1 MFAVAPEVAQPNDIT
16 LPLCVTSFVND
27 VTLMSKT
34 RPHIYVLFTEP
45 PKEESPTPIESQ
57 CSPSSLPP
65 PPATNTS
72 TTSSPKAPEIVTEQL
87 LFDVQEAVEEDV
99 GSSQCLTTEQPTRVS
114 PSSLSLLEAAADVAS
129 SLEDAVDA
137 VIQSSPRARRRKLQL
152 PDNDPMSVLQGGC
165 FSGSSSGSST
175 WSLHRSDSS
184 SKLYPGCESNWSLH
198 KTVSPVFEAR
208 NNFPWSVVNTRGEKG
223 TERCYDEE
231 RQEETWD
238 ENCRQHLADFAEK
251 LSEKLLDEIDQYQ
264 KQTCRKPPE
273 HSKILA
279 GFEHLNDPYLS
290 RLSEEL
296 QDLTKLSEEL
306 QERNSYIASL
316 NNSTVLEE
324 IQPSSLLIED
334 PINVTENRDPL
345 LETLHYSDAAVESNC
360 NIVDLS
366 SYEPIEEPKPD
377 ANLVISND
385 SGEDISGESDVLPA
399 CNTCSRQTSDDITE
413 DLETCVEVLN
423 KCENGELQEGEEVE
437 EDMPQEICDETDQLV
452 PTAVH
457 TAPER
462 CDAEPSH
469 LLRSIAGSIIS
480 LRPGYSMESS
490 DTGDVSE
497 QTVTSGSDC
506 SRRDTTS
513 AGKTESIASLGPNST
528 ECCDAVTGNGSDC
541 NRSLLHA
548 GRRRKMNCDS
558 KSHSVETSLR
568 GISMKEATQE
578 PPEVL
583 TKTESCASSLSGST
597 SQESLPSDNGGGA
610 ITFHRYY
617 HVFREGELDQLIER
631 YVENLHIISS
641 YYDHANWCVVAE
653 KVHVWTI

>member
-1 MFAVAPEVAQPNDIT
+1 M
-16 LPLCVTSFVND
+16 
-27 VTLMSKT
+27 
-34 RPHIYVLFTEP
+34 LFTEP
-45 PKEESPTPIESQ
+45 PTEDSSTPIESL

-65 PPATNTS
+65 PPASNTS
-72 TTSSPKAPEIVTEQL
+72 TNSSPKAPEIVTEQL

-99 GSSQCLTTEQPTRVS
+99 GSSECLTTEQPTRVS

-165 FSGSSSGSST
+165 FSGSSSSSST
-175 WSLHRSDSS
+175 WSLHKSDSTTT
-184 SKLYPGCESNWSLH
+184 LYPRCDSNWNLH
-198 KTVSPVFEAR
+198 KTASPVFDAR
-208 NNFPWSVVNTRGEKG
+208 NNSPWSVGHSPAEKG
-223 TERCYDEE
+223 AERCYGED

-251 LSEKLLDEIDQYQ
+251 LSEKLLEEIDQYQ
-264 KQTCRKPPE
+264 KQTCQKPRQ
-273 HSKILA
+273 HNKILA
-279 GFEHLNDPYLS
+279 GFEHLDDPYLS

-306 QERNSYIASL
+306 QERNSYLASL
-316 NNSTVLEE
+316 NNTIILEE
-324 IQPSSLLIED
+324 IQPSFPLTEGHLNI
-334 PINVTENRDPL
+334 TENRDSFL
-345 LETLHYSDAAVESNC
+345 DTLQYSDVAVELNS
-360 NIVDLS
+360 NIVVFDL
-366 SYEPIEEPKPD
+366 YKQPEQPEPD
-377 ANLVISND
+377 TNLVISNEPA
-385 SGEDISGESDVLPA
+385 EDRSSESDVVLM

-413 DLETCVEVLN
+413 DLDTCVEVLG
-423 KCENGELQEGEEVE
+423 KGENSELQEEVDEGVEE
-437 EDMPQEICDETDQLV
+437 EDMPREKCDETDEIV
-452 PTAVH
+452 PSAVH

-490 DTGDVSE
+490 DTGDMSE
-497 QTVTSGSDC
+497 QTATSGSDC
-506 SRRDTTS
+506 SRRDTIS
-513 AGKTESIASLGPNST
+513 AGKTESIGSLGPNSI
-528 ECCDAVTGNGSDC
+528 ECCDATTGSGSDC
-541 NRSLLHA
+541 TRSLLYA
-548 GRRRKMNCDS
+548 DRRKVNCENKTYSEDAS
-558 KSHSVETSLR
+558 PRV
-568 GISMKEATQE
+568 ISMKEATQE

>member
-1 MFAVAPEVAQPNDIT
+1 M
-16 LPLCVTSFVND
+16 
-27 VTLMSKT
+27 
-34 RPHIYVLFTEP
+34 LFTEP
-45 PKEESPTPIESQ
+45 PTEDTSTLIESL

-99 GSSQCLTTEQPTRVS
+99 GSSECLTTEQPARVS

-152 PDNDPMSVLQGGC
+152 SDNDSISVLQGSC
-165 FSGSSSGSST
+165 FSGSSSSSST
-175 WSLHRSDSS
+175 WSLNKSDSTTT
-184 SKLYPGCESNWSLH
+184 LYPRCDSNWNLH
-198 KTVSPVFEAR
+198 KTASPVFDAR
-208 NNFPWSVVNTRGEKG
+208 NNSPWSVGHSPGERGI
-223 TERCYDEE
+223 ERCYSEGH
-231 RQEETWD
+231 QEETWD

-251 LSEKLLDEIDQYQ
+251 LSEKLLEEIDQYQ
-264 KQTCRKPPE
+264 KQTCQKPRE
-273 HSKILA
+273 HNKILA
-279 GFEHLNDPYLS
+279 GFEHLDDPYLS

-306 QERNSYIASL
+306 QERNSYLASL
-316 NNSTVLEE
+316 NNTVILEE
-324 IQPSSLLIED
+324 IQSSSPLTED
-334 PINVTENRDPL
+334 PLNITENRDPFL
-345 LETLHYSDAAVESNC
+345 DTLHYSDVAVELNS
-360 NIVDLS
+360 NIVVLDL
-366 SYEPIEEPKPD
+366 YKQPQEPETEPD
-377 ANLVISND
+377 ANVVISNEPA
-385 SGEDISGESDVLPA
+385 EDRSSESDVVLK

-413 DLETCVEVLN
+413 DLDTCVEVLG
-423 KCENGELQEGEEVE
+423 KGENSELQEEAEECVEEE
-437 EDMPQEICDETDQLV
+437 EDMPQEICDETDELV
-452 PTAVH
+452 PTVVH

-469 LLRSIAGSIIS
+469 LLRSIASSIIS

-490 DTGDVSE
+490 DTGDMSE
-497 QTVTSGSDC
+497 QTATSGSDC

-513 AGKTESIASLGPNST
+513 AGKTESIGSVGPNST
-528 ECCDAVTGNGSDC
+528 ECCDANRGSGNDC
-541 NRSLLHA
+541 NRSLLCA
-548 GRRRKMNCDS
+548 DRRKVNCES
-558 KSHSVETSLR
+558 KSYSEDASPR
-568 GISMKEATQE
+568 GIVMKEATQE

>member
-1 MFAVAPEVAQPNDIT
+1 VG
-16 LPLCVTSFVND
+16 
-27 VTLMSKT
+27 
-34 RPHIYVLFTEP
+34 H
-45 PKEESPTPIESQ
+45 SP
-57 CSPSSLPP
+57 
-65 PPATNTS
+65 
-72 TTSSPKAPEIVTEQL
+72 
-87 LFDVQEAVEEDV
+87 
-99 GSSQCLTTEQPTRVS
+99 
-114 PSSLSLLEAAADVAS
+114 
-129 SLEDAVDA
+129 
-137 VIQSSPRARRRKLQL
+137 
-152 PDNDPMSVLQGGC
+152 
-165 FSGSSSGSST
+165 
-175 WSLHRSDSS
+175 
-184 SKLYPGCESNWSLH
+184 
-198 KTVSPVFEAR
+198 
-208 NNFPWSVVNTRGEKG
+208 GEKG
-223 TERCYDEE
+223 IQPCYDEE

-238 ENCRQHLADFAEK
+238 ENCRQHLADFADK
-251 LSEKLLDEIDQYQ
+251 LSEKLLEEIDQYQ
-264 KQTCRKPPE
+264 KQTCQKPTE
-273 HSKILA
+273 HNNILA
-279 GFEHLNDPYLS
+279 GFQHLDDPYLS

-306 QERNSYIASL
+306 QERNSYLASL
-316 NNSTVLEE
+316 NNSIILEE
-324 IQPSSLLIED
+324 IQPSSPRIED
-334 PINVTENRDPL
+334 PQNITENRDPFL
-345 LETLHYSDAAVESNC
+345 DTLHYSDAAVELNSNTVVLDLYKQAEKPEPEP
-360 NIVDLS
+360 NI
-366 SYEPIEEPKPD
+366 
-377 ANLVISND
+377 NLTISNEPA
-385 SGEDISGESDVLPA
+385 EDISSESDVVLM

-413 DLETCVEVLN
+413 DLDTCVEVLS
-423 KCENGELQEGEEVE
+423 KGENDELQEEEGVEE
-437 EDMPQEICDETDQLV
+437 EDMPQEICDEAEELV

-490 DTGDVSE
+490 DTGDMSE
-497 QTVTSGSDC
+497 QTATSGSDC

-513 AGKTESIASLGPNST
+513 AGKTESIGSLGPNSI
-528 ECCDAVTGNGSDC
+528 ECCDAVTGNDSDC

-548 GRRRKMNCDS
+548 DRRKMNCGS
-558 KSHSVETSLR
+558 KSYSEDISPR